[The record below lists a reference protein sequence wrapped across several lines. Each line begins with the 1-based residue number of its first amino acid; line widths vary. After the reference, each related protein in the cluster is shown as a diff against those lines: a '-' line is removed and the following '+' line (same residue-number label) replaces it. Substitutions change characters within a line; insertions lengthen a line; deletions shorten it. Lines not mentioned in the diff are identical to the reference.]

1 MTLRRTLMKG
11 FRDER
16 ENGYQQREKM
26 GIVPPRKEKNESERR
41 MRERYLRRRE
51 SKSISSK

>member
-1 MTLRRTLMKG
+1 MKG